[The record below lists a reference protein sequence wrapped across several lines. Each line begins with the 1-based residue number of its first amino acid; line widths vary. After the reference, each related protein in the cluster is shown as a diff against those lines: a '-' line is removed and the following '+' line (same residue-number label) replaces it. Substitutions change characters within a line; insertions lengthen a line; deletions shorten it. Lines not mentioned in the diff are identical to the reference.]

1 MPVTPSQRWTGAAAI
16 ALAILF
22 NIPYAILAATYDY
35 PDVLRGPPGQAL
47 DLFAAGGAV
56 LVLTW
61 HGFALA
67 ALALAPLAVALAITP
82 LRLERSPRLALGAAI
97 FGVLAGFSQAMGL
110 WRWVFVIPPLARDHA
125 AAGAIEDVRMAA
137 ERCFSLLNQYG
148 GVAIGEHLG
157 QLLTALFVVLLSRLQ
172 GLERRRMTAL
182 VGYASAV
189 AIALGTNEGVAM
201 ALGHSGELF
210 GIATII
216 GFLGLT
222 VWLLMT
228 GIGLMKGARQPV

>member
-1 MPVTPSQRWTGAAAI
+1 MPVTPTQRWTGAAAI

-47 DLFAAGGAV
+47 DLFAAGGAA

-82 LRLERSPRLALGAAI
+82 SRLERSPRLALGAAI

-110 WRWVFVIPPLARDHA
+110 WRWVFVVPGLARDHA
-125 AAGAIEDVRMAA
+125 AAGASEEVRIAT
-137 ERCFSLLNQYG
+137 EHSFSLLNQYG

-172 GLERRRMTAL
+172 GLERRRMTAF
-182 VGYASAV
+182 VGYASAA
-189 AIALGTNEGVAM
+189 AIAIGTTEGVAM
-201 ALGHSGELF
+201 AIGRSGEMF
-210 GIATII
+210 GIATIV

-228 GIGLMKGARQPV
+228 GIGLMKGAGQPV

>member
-1 MPVTPSQRWTGAAAI
+1 M
-16 ALAILF
+16 
-22 NIPYAILAATYDY
+22 
-35 PDVLRGPPGQAL
+35 
-47 DLFAAGGAV
+47 
-56 LVLTW
+56 
-61 HGFALA
+61 
-67 ALALAPLAVALAITP
+67 
-82 LRLERSPRLALGAAI
+82 ALGGCDPA
-97 FGVLAGFSQAMGL
+97 
-110 WRWVFVIPPLARDHA
+110 LARDHA
-125 AAGAIEDVRMAA
+125 AAGASDDVRMAA
-137 ERCFSLLNQYG
+137 ERSFSLLNQYG